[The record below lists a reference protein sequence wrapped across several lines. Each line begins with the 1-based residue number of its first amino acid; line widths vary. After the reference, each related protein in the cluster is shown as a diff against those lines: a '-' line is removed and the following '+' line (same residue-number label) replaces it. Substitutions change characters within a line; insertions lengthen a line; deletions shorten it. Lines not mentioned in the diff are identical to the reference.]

1 MKGTVKVAYWDTAG
15 DNPPRIVGQISGT
28 PTIKFIYPNKK
39 NKRTTNKRKIVSAYN
54 GAREFEPMETYAKS
68 TMPNHVTRISG
79 EKELSKFAAKADGFG
94 LPKVVLFTKES
105 ATTPAAK
112 ALSTEFRR
120 RALVGEVRATK
131 PNKALLEKYG
141 LEAWLADKAA
151 PRTVLAVLKGVGA
164 DGGVAKMTKDGAP
177 AKWSFGKATAY
188 LNKVALKKAYFEDE
202 VALEFVRAR
211 EEAAAPAAAAAAEEE
226 EAPGKSEL

>member
-1 MKGTVKVAYWDTAG
+1 MKGTVKVAYWDTQG

-54 GAREFEPMETYAKS
+54 GAREFEAMEAYAKS
-68 TMPNHVTRISG
+68 TMPNYVTRING
-79 EKELSKFAAKADGFG
+79 EKELRKFVDKADGFG
-94 LPKVVLFTKES
+94 LPKVLLFTKES
-105 ATTPAAK
+105 STMPAAK

-120 RALVGEVRATK
+120 RALVGEVRASK
-131 PNKALLEKYG
+131 PNKGLLETYG

-151 PRTVLAVLKGVGA
+151 PRTVLVVLQGEGA
-164 DGGVAKMTKDGAP
+164 DGGVAKMTKNGEP

-188 LNKVALKKAYFEDE
+188 LSKVALKKSYFEDE
-202 VALEFVRAR
+202 AALEFVRAR
-211 EEAAAPAAAAAAEEE
+211 GEAAVPAATAGEAE
-226 EAPGKSEL
+226 GKREL